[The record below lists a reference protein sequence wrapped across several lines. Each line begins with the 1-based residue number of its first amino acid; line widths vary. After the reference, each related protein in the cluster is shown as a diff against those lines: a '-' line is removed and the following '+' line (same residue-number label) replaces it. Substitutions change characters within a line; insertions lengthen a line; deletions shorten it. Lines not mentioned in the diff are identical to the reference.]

1 MVADEGH
8 GDESF
13 RREAF
18 DRDSFQDV
26 RATVRKWALAAG
38 ADADQAESF
47 TYAVNEGLINA
58 ITHGHGGGELTL
70 RRAGGWQLVAVIED
84 RNPQQ
89 RFAVPATPPAPAALG
104 GRGLWLA
111 SQLCDTVTVEEG
123 TVGTRL
129 VLELGLRPEPAEK
142 DD

>member
-1 MVADEGH
+1 MDAEDGD
-8 GDESF
+8 GDELL
-13 RREAF
+13 RRETF
-18 DRDSFQDV
+18 DLDTFQDV
-26 RATVRKWALAAG
+26 RASVRQWAVAAG

-58 ITHGHGGGELTL
+58 ITHGDGGGELTL

-84 RNPQQ
+84 RHP
-89 RFAVPATPPAPAALG
+89 RPPFAVPTAPPPPSARG

-111 SQLCDTVTVEEG
+111 SELCHTVTVEEG
-123 TVGTRL
+123 YVGTRL
-129 VLELGLRPEPAEK
+129 ILELGLRPEPAQK